1 MVHFKKWLVVG
12 PMEQGC
18 SIDPQFIFPCL
29 LKKFIAQKRDQ
40 QRFTV
45 NNLNKVFYDVKKAN
59 IELETSSKQ

>member
-1 MVHFKKWLVVG
+1 
-12 PMEQGC
+12 MEQGC

-29 LKKFIAQKRDQ
+29 LKKFVAQKRDQ